1 MHTTMNTTNNRPLTN
16 MKQIFLGKNPSQTL
30 FDALILAIAFML
42 SFKTLG
48 AFFEFRLPENQF
60 YYLIKMAVS
69 TLIAF
74 VACFF
79 ISWYGLRLSK
89 TISNPKKVALFY
101 ALFFTLITVGLDLS
115 ERIYLTIPDDAMVR
129 LLLLIAFYLLIVMYF
144 LAALVIRKNF
154 PEIKE

>member
-1 MHTTMNTTNNRPLTN
+1 MILTINIQKEMIAMN
-16 MKQIFLGKNPSQTL
+16 KIGYFKSKNPSQTL
-30 FDALILAIAFML
+30 FDAFIFVMAMMI

-89 TISNPKKVALFY
+89 TIGNPKKVALFY

-144 LAALVIRKNF
+144 LAALVIKVNSDQ
-154 PEIKE
+154 K